1 MNVSSIREGDG
12 GYLSSRA
19 SPGLME
25 LPSCPSDDTESP
37 SRSGHFCISSHRKEV
52 DTLGLMLGFLR
63 WLLGHPARWGALIAV
78 LAVVI
83 VGIIIAGPELI
94 LIIQAIREEA

>member
-1 MNVSSIREGDG
+1 
-12 GYLSSRA
+12 
-19 SPGLME
+19 
-25 LPSCPSDDTESP
+25 
-37 SRSGHFCISSHRKEV
+37 
-52 DTLGLMLGFLR
+52 MLGFLR